1 MRYGILIF
9 GVAVLLLYNT
19 YYENRVMDIFY
30 KNQKYWKMASI
41 AFTAL
46 SLYVFIRKHPD
57 DSSSMIKH
65 AAGMVQY
72 LPIDRNSKDLITP
85 LLDLTKHK
93 HVGIHEEQRPYGGW
107 GGGGGGVG
115 TSVGGEY
122 RGQGI
127 NIIPHKRSVSETKK
141 KYVASQQNWSCNHCG
156 SKLDATFEVDHVIE
170 LQDGG
175 TNDVSNLTALCRNCH
190 GKKSLLQRM

>member
-9 GVAVLLLYNT
+9 GVASLLLYNT
-19 YYENRVMDIFY
+19 YYENRLMDIFY

-57 DSSSMIKH
+57 ESSSMVKH

-93 HVGIHEEQRPYGGW
+93 HVGIQEEQRAYGGW
-107 GGGGGGVG
+107 G
-115 TSVGGEY
+115 
-122 RGQGI
+122 GQGI

-156 SKLDATFEVDHVIE
+156 EKLDATFEVDHVIE

-175 TNDVSNLTALCRNCH
+175 TNDVSNLMALCRNCH
-190 GKKSLLQRM
+190 GKKTLLQRM